1 MRNYGYFEE
10 GQIGSV
16 RDLRLWRRILA
27 YCRPHL
33 AWLVAAVLLSL
44 LVAGATLSLP
54 RLLQWAI
61 DHYMVAPNLAAEARI
76 SGLGRTALVY
86 GLLVATVFTGGF
98 VQVVV
103 LEWVGQSIMHR
114 MRQDLFI
121 HIMDLD
127 LAFFHD
133 QPTGRL
139 VTRLTNDI
147 QNMHEMFTSVMVTL
161 FNDFLRIIGI
171 LAILFWMNW
180 RLALVMSIF
189 VPLSITS
196 TALFSRLAR
205 DRFRAIRS
213 QLALLNSFLQESVAL
228 ITVIQLFGRQ
238 QETLRRYGELNSEY
252 LRRALSQVK
261 LFGTFMPLTEFMGSA
276 AVALILWYGGGEI
289 MDHRLTLGELV
300 AFFSYMRLFFQP
312 MRELSQ
318 KYSIV
323 QSAMASAER
332 IFQLLDRRSRLT
344 VLAPPWRQRPV
355 QGHVRY
361 EGVSY
366 SYDRRKEAVRDIDLE
381 IRAGETVALV
391 GATGSGKTTLV
402 SLLLRFYDPD
412 QGRILLDGTDLRHF
426 PPRQLR
432 RIIGIVTQ
440 DVFLLP
446 DTVLA
451 NIVLDSGAGA
461 TEVEKL
467 LAELGMTRFVHRLP
481 AGLDTRIGEG
491 GLELSAGEKQLL
503 CFARAMFRSPTV
515 LVLDEATA
523 SIDSASEA
531 LLEEAVARAFRGR
544 TSLVIAHRLSTIRRV
559 DRIVVL
565 AHGRIVEQGSHHE
578 LVAAGGVYSELVQKE
593 LSGLSDRAGE
603 WKPV

>member
-86 GLLVATVFTGGF
+86 GILVATVFAGGF

-461 TEVEKL
+461 AEVEKL

-603 WKPV
+603 

>member
-86 GLLVATVFTGGF
+86 GLLVATVFAGGF

-344 VLAPPWRQRPV
+344 VLAPPWQQRPV

-412 QGRILLDGTDLRHF
+412 QGRIFLDGTDLRHF

-461 TEVEKL
+461 AEVEKL

>member
-86 GLLVATVFTGGF
+86 GILVATVFAGGF

-213 QLALLNSFLQESVAL
+213 QLALLDSFLQESVAL

-355 QGHVRY
+355 QGQVR
-361 EGVSY
+361 
-366 SYDRRKEAVRDIDLE
+366 
-381 IRAGETVALV
+381 
-391 GATGSGKTTLV
+391 
-402 SLLLRFYDPD
+402 
-412 QGRILLDGTDLRHF
+412 
-426 PPRQLR
+426 
-432 RIIGIVTQ
+432 
-440 DVFLLP
+440 
-446 DTVLA
+446 
-451 NIVLDSGAGA
+451 
-461 TEVEKL
+461 
-467 LAELGMTRFVHRLP
+467 
-481 AGLDTRIGEG
+481 
-491 GLELSAGEKQLL
+491 
-503 CFARAMFRSPTV
+503 
-515 LVLDEATA
+515 
-523 SIDSASEA
+523 
-531 LLEEAVARAFRGR
+531 
-544 TSLVIAHRLSTIRRV
+544 
-559 DRIVVL
+559 
-565 AHGRIVEQGSHHE
+565 
-578 LVAAGGVYSELVQKE
+578 
-593 LSGLSDRAGE
+593 
-603 WKPV
+603 

>member
-61 DHYMVAPNLAAEARI
+61 DHYMVAPNLVAEARI